1 MITIDFFLTRLAG
14 DMKFELDRIDH
25 LAIPVANIADAIEW
39 YRNTFSCSIAYED
52 NTWALLEFEN
62 VKLALVLPEQ
72 HPAHFAVER
81 DDADSFGKLKLHR
94 DETQSVYIED
104 PWTNNVE
111 ILQINKNE

>member
-1 MITIDFFLTRLAG
+1 MKKISIIFLILFLILFTALIKNSTKKIDDEIFVIQENLRGL
-14 DMKFELDRIDH
+14 KR
-25 LAIPVANIADAIEW
+25 
-39 YRNTFSCSIAYED
+39 
-52 NTWALLEFEN
+52 EFEN